1 MILII
6 TVAVTLIITLV
17 IILKIIVIIIK
28 HKSICN
34 NVLLSVDNKTV
45 YYILYKNFFDFL
57 TYTIYIDYSKK
68 NMIINIDFYR
78 KIKIQ
83 YTSVYSVSTFFV

>member
-34 NVLLSVDNKTV
+34 NVLLSVDNKNS
-45 YYILYKNFFDFL
+45 ILY
-57 TYTIYIDYSKK
+57 I
-68 NMIINIDFYR
+68 
-78 KIKIQ
+78 
-83 YTSVYSVSTFFV
+83 V

>member
-34 NVLLSVDNKTV
+34 NLYPFYENNNK
-45 YYILYKNFFDFL
+45 Y
-57 TYTIYIDYSKK
+57 
-68 NMIINIDFYR
+68 NI
-78 KIKIQ
+78 
-83 YTSVYSVSTFFV
+83 

>member
-1 MILII
+1 MLEYNYYKPKRLHMILII

-45 YYILYKNFFDFL
+45 YYILYKKFFDFL

-68 NMIINIDFYR
+68 KYDN
-78 KIKIQ
+78 Q
-83 YTSVYSVSTFFV
+83 Y